1 MSSYLGDLTA
11 INGYFSALLH
21 YLSAYS
27 YPYYCF
33 TLSSRFEIILSTIA
47 WRTHIEA
54 IPELERPKLDSLQE
68 DGRLLKAS

>member
-1 MSSYLGDLTA
+1 M
-11 INGYFSALLH
+11 NGHFSALLH
-21 YLSAYS
+21 YLSAHS
-27 YPYYCF
+27 YPYYSS

-54 IPELERPKLDSLQE
+54 IPDLERPKLDSLRE